1 MLRRRQRAS
10 FRSFACARSQAG
22 VRRGSEV
29 GQEDRGECEASPPGR
44 AIRQGGAEQFG
55 EPGLDRGEVVGKA
68 RAAAVGDDS
77 IGAAVQWML
86 GHASVAAIA

>member
-1 MLRRRQRAS
+1 ML
-10 FRSFACARSQAG
+10 
-22 VRRGSEV
+22 
-29 GQEDRGECEASPPGR
+29 
-44 AIRQGGAEQFG
+44 
-55 EPGLDRGEVVGKA
+55 RGEVVGKA